1 MCSGSPSGILSLK
14 QWLRGL
20 SRREAMMEIALAHC
34 NQHRIDARKKEN
46 SMRKVIV
53 SEYVTLDGV
62 MEDPGGAEG
71 FKHGGWSF
79 GFGGAEQQQYK
90 FEELFA
96 SDALLLGRRTYEGF
110 AAAWPNMPGT
120 GAYGE
125 RMNSLPKYVVSTTL
139 SEMTWNATLIKGDL
153 AEEVSRLKQEPGQD
167 VLIFGSGEL
176 VQTLH
181 ERDLI
186 DEYRLMIFPV
196 VLGSGKRLFQGG
208 NEKKV
213 LKLVSTRT
221 LGSGV
226 VLLTYQPDKS

>member
-1 MCSGSPSGILSLK
+1 MVARSLSSGGHNGN
-14 QWLRGL
+14 R
-20 SRREAMMEIALAHC
+20 ALAHC
-34 NQHRIDARKKEN
+34 KYYRIDERKKEN
-46 SMRKVIV
+46 NMRKVIV

-96 SDALLLGRRTYEGF
+96 CDALLLGRRTYEGF
-110 AAAWPNMPGT
+110 AAAWPNMPGA

-125 RMNSLPKYVVSTTL
+125 RMNSLPKYVASTTL
-139 SEMTWNATLIKGDL
+139 SEVTWNATLIKGDL
-153 AEEVSRLKQEPGQD
+153 AEELSRLKQEVGQD

-176 VQTLH
+176 VHTLH

-186 DEYRLMIFPV
+186 DEYRLMIFPL
-196 VLGSGKRLFQGG
+196 VLGSGKRLFPGG

-213 LKLVSTRT
+213 LKLVETRT

-226 VLLTYQPDKS
+226 VLLTYQPDKP

>member
-1 MCSGSPSGILSLK
+1 
-14 QWLRGL
+14 
-20 SRREAMMEIALAHC
+20 
-34 NQHRIDARKKEN
+34 
-46 SMRKVIV
+46 MRKVIV

-96 SDALLLGRRTYEGF
+96 CDALLLGRRTYEGF

-125 RMNSLPKYVVSTTL
+125 RMNSLPKYVASTTL
-139 SEMTWNATLIKGDL
+139 SEVTWNATLIKGDL
-153 AEEVSRLKQEPGQD
+153 AEEISRLKQEAGQD

-176 VQTLH
+176 VHTLH

-186 DEYRLMIFPV
+186 DEYRLMIFPI
-196 VLGSGKRLFQGG
+196 VLGSGKRLFPGG

-213 LKLVSTRT
+213 LKLVETRT

-226 VLLTYQPDKS
+226 VLLTYQPDKP

>member
-1 MCSGSPSGILSLK
+1 MVARSLSSGVPDGH
-14 QWLRGL
+14 R
-20 SRREAMMEIALAHC
+20 ALAHC
-34 NQHRIDARKKEN
+34 KHYRIDERKKEN
-46 SMRKVIV
+46 TMRKVIV

-96 SDALLLGRRTYEGF
+96 CDALLLGRRTYEGF

-139 SEMTWNATLIKGDL
+139 SEVTWNATLIKGEL
-153 AEEVSRLKQEPGQD
+153 AEELSRLKQEAGQD
-167 VLIFGSGEL
+167 LVILGTGEL
-176 VQTLH
+176 FRQLPQ
-181 ERDLI
+181 RDLTA
-186 DEYRLMIFPV
+186 EYRLSSFP
-196 VLGSGKRLFQGG
+196 
-208 NEKKV
+208 
-213 LKLVSTRT
+213 
-221 LGSGV
+221 
-226 VLLTYQPDKS
+226 LLL

>member
-20 SRREAMMEIALAHC
+20 SRREAMMEIAHWHIAS
-34 NQHRIDARKKEN
+34 NIVFDERKKEN

-79 GFGGAEQQQYK
+79 GFGCAEQQQYK

-96 SDALLLGRRTYEGF
+96 CDAPLLGRQTYEGF
-110 AAAWPNMPGT
+110 AAAWPNMHGT

-125 RMNSLPKYVVSTTL
+125 RMNSLPKYV
-139 SEMTWNATLIKGDL
+139 A
-153 AEEVSRLKQEPGQD
+153 
-167 VLIFGSGEL
+167 
-176 VQTLH
+176 
-181 ERDLI
+181 
-186 DEYRLMIFPV
+186 
-196 VLGSGKRLFQGG
+196 
-208 NEKKV
+208 
-213 LKLVSTRT
+213 
-221 LGSGV
+221 
-226 VLLTYQPDKS
+226 

>member
-1 MCSGSPSGILSLK
+1 MVARPLSLGGPDG
-14 QWLRGL
+14 QR
-20 SRREAMMEIALAHC
+20 ALAHC
-34 NQHRIDARKKEN
+34 KHYRIDESKKEN
-46 SMRKVIV
+46 TMRKIIV

-62 MEDPGGAEG
+62 IEDPGGAEG

-139 SEMTWNATLIKGDL
+139 SEVTWNATLIKGDL
-153 AEEVSRLKQEPGQD
+153 AEELSRLKQEAGQD

-186 DEYRLMIFPV
+186 DEYRLMIFPI
-196 VLGSGKRLFQGG
+196 VLGSGKRLFSGG

-213 LKLVSTRT
+213 LKLIETRT

-226 VLLTYQPDKS
+226 VLLTYQPDKA

>member
-1 MCSGSPSGILSLK
+1 MAARALSSGGHYG
-14 QWLRGL
+14 QR
-20 SRREAMMEIALAHC
+20 ALAHC
-34 NQHRIDARKKEN
+34 KHHRIDERKKEN

-96 SDALLLGRRTYEGF
+96 CDALLLGRRTYEGF

-125 RMNSLPKYVVSTTL
+125 RMNSLPKYVASMSL
-139 SEMTWNATLIKGDL
+139 SEVTWNATLIKGDL
-153 AEEVSRLKQEPGQD
+153 AEELSRLKQEAGQD
-167 VLIFGSGEL
+167 ILIFGSGKL
-176 VQTLH
+176 VHTLH

-186 DEYRLMIFPV
+186 DEYRLMIFPL
-196 VLGSGKRLFQGG
+196 VLGSGKRLFPGG

-213 LKLVSTRT
+213 LTLVETRT

-226 VLLTYQPDKS
+226 VLLTYQPDKP